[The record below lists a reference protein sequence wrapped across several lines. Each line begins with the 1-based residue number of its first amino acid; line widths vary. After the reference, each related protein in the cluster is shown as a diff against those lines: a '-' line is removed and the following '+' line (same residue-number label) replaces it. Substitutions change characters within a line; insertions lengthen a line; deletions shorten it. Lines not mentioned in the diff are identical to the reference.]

1 MDVPTFFGRDGGY
14 RIESLLGGRSDRNI
28 RFADLRRILL
38 SLNFNERITGGHH
51 IFSRQ
56 GIAEIVNLQPLS
68 GGKAKPYQVK
78 QVRAVL
84 TSYGLAGESE
94 PEESTGDELTGEEAS
109 PNPAEENHGR

>member
-1 MDVPTFFGRDGGY
+1 MS
-14 RIESLLGGRSDRNI
+14 SLNKLFQTVLGGRSDRNL

-68 GGKAKPYQVK
+68 GGKAKPYQVTGAPPHP
-78 QVRAVL
+78 QVRPGADGLTNEVRSDHLLERGRQVL
-84 TSYGLAGESE
+84 
-94 PEESTGDELTGEEAS
+94 
-109 PNPAEENHGR
+109 

>member
-1 MDVPTFFGRDGGY
+1 MSSLNKLFQT
-14 RIESLLGGRSDRNI
+14 LLGGRSDRNI

-56 GIAEIVNLQPLS
+56 DIVEIINLQPLA

-78 QVRAVL
+78 QVRDL
-84 TSYGLAGESE
+84 IHKHRLQI
-94 PEESTGDELTGEEAS
+94 D
-109 PNPAEENHGR
+109 

>member
-1 MDVPTFFGRDGGY
+1 MAALKKLIQT
-14 RIESLLGGRSDRNI
+14 LLGGRSDRNV

-56 GIAEIVNLQPLS
+56 GIVEIINLQPLA

-78 QVRAVL
+78 QVRELIVRH
-84 TSYGLAGESE
+84 GLA
-94 PEESTGDELTGEEAS
+94 PMD
-109 PNPAEENHGR
+109 